1 MRKAYLFSI
10 ILLIVLFALSVC
22 SYQVFPNKIASHW
35 NAQGM
40 ADSYTNKF
48 WGLFLIPIISLGV
61 FLLFLLIPVLDPL
74 RKNISKFRRYF
85 DTFTVIIIL
94 FFLYLHILTILF
106 NLGIR
111 FNFTLMLMPAL
122 AILIFYSGILIENAK
137 RNWFVGIRTPWT
149 LSSDKV
155 WNKTHEVGGRLF
167 KASAVIMLLGIFFP
181 KYSIFFIIVPL
192 LFSALF
198 SFIYSYYVYK
208 KLRKKY

>member
-1 MRKAYLFSI
+1 
-10 ILLIVLFALSVC
+10 
-22 SYQVFPNKIASHW
+22 
-35 NAQGM
+35 M